1 MKKILA
7 ISDTHLQ
14 EDSAVPGPLIDLAKG
29 ADLLLH
35 AGDFVS
41 PGAYEAFRDLA
52 PFEAVSGNSD
62 DPAVAALLPQRRV
75 VEVEDVRIGLVHRA
89 AFSADLLGA
98 DLLAREMEVDALVF
112 GHLHRPVLEA
122 RDRLL
127 ICPGSPTEPR
137 LSPPAVAVLEVEG
150 RRVLG
155 RIVPLGRP
163 VCGYFRFA
171 EALSERSVR
180 EEHEKTI

>member
-14 EDSAVPGPLIDLAKG
+14 EGAGVPEPLIELAG
-29 ADLLLH
+29 EADLLLH

-41 PGAYEAFRDLA
+41 LEAYEAFRDLA

-62 DPAVAALLPQRRV
+62 DPAVSALIPDRRV

-112 GHLHRPVLEA
+112 GHLHRPLMEGG
-122 RDRLL
+122 DRLL

-137 LSPPAVAVLEVEG
+137 LSPPAVAELEVEG
-150 RRVLG
+150 REVRG
-155 RIVPLGRP
+155 RIVPLGKP
-163 VCGYFRFA
+163 VCGYFKFA
-171 EALSERSVR
+171 ELLAERSADG
-180 EEHEKTI
+180 KQ

>member
-14 EDSAVPGPLIDLAKG
+14 EGAGVPKPLIDLSG
-29 ADLLLH
+29 EADLVLH

-41 PGAYEAFRDLA
+41 LEAYEAFRDLA

-75 VEVEDVRIGLVHRA
+75 VEVEEVRIGLVHRPS
-89 AFSADLLGA
+89 FSADLLGA

-112 GHLHRPVLEA
+112 GHLHRPLLEGG
-122 RDRLL
+122 DRLL

-150 RRVLG
+150 GEVRG

-163 VCGYFRFA
+163 VCGYFKFA
-171 EALSERSVR
+171 EDLAERSVR
-180 EEHEKTI
+180 RSG